1 MSSYHSGLEGEEQ
14 ACYYLK
20 AMGMQVLCMRYRADG
35 GEIDIIASDGGKI
48 RFTEVKYRPQSR
60 LGAGIAVID
69 EDKRRRLLRAAKAY
83 LKEKRPGASWQID
96 LIEITRAGVYLI
108 EDAARGR

>member
-1 MSSYHSGLEGEEQ
+1 MSSYQSGLEGEEQ
-14 ACYYLK
+14 ACSYLK

-69 EDKRRRLLRAAKAY
+69 EDKRRRLLRAASRRRRRFAQA
-83 LKEKRPGASWQID
+83 ASRYAD
-96 LIEITRAGVYLI
+96 
-108 EDAARGR
+108 